1 MNYTVS
7 EENYL
12 KAIYH
17 LQEAGGTVSTNA
29 LADKL
34 SAKAASIT
42 DMMKKLSAKKL
53 LHYKP
58 YYGFTLSTEG
68 KKAALFIIRRHRLWE
83 FFLSQKLGFEWEEVH
98 HLAEELEHVSSKKLI
113 DRLDE
118 FLGFPPFD
126 PHGDPIPDS
135 KGKLTPRSNLSLFL
149 LPKNKPGVV
158 CQVTNQSAEMLE
170 LLKHKNIG
178 LGTKLEVKKHFPF
191 DQSIELR
198 IKRQTVTISE
208 QLAKNIF
215 VTYDENANGSLA
227 K

>member
-1 MNYTVS
+1 LNYTVS
-7 EENYL
+7 EENYI

-17 LQEAGGTVSTNA
+17 LQEEGGTVSTNA
-29 LADKL
+29 VAEKLAT
-34 SAKAASIT
+34 KAASVT
-42 DMMKKLSAKKL
+42 DMMKKLSTKKL
-53 LHYKP
+53 LNYKP
-58 YYGFTLSTEG
+58 YYGFTLSAEG

-83 FFLSQKLGFEWEEVH
+83 YFLSQKLGFHWEEVH
-98 HLAEELEHVSSKKLI
+98 NLAEELEHVSSKSLI

-135 KGKLTPRSNLSLFL
+135 KGRIAARNNLPLFL
-149 LPKNKPGVV
+149 LPKNKAGVV

-178 LGTKLEVKKHFPF
+178 IGTRLEVKKHFPF
-191 DQSIELR
+191 DQSIELK
-198 IKRQTVTISE
+198 IKRQSVTISE

-215 VTYDENANGSLA
+215 VTYDEITN
-227 K
+227 

>member
-7 EENYL
+7 EENYI

-17 LQEAGGTVSTNA
+17 LQEESGTVSTNA
-29 LADKL
+29 LAEKL
-34 SAKAASIT
+34 STKAASVT
-42 DMMKKLSAKKL
+42 DMMKKLSAKGL

-68 KKAALFIIRRHRLWE
+68 RKAALFIIRRHRLWE
-83 FFLSQKLGFEWEEVH
+83 FFLSQKLGFAWEEVH
-98 HLAEELEHVSSKKLI
+98 SLAEELEHVSSKKLI

-118 FLGFPPFD
+118 YLGFPPFD
-126 PHGDPIPDS
+126 PHGDPIPDQ
-135 KGKLTPRSNLSLFL
+135 KGKFAIRNNLPLLL

-158 CQVTNQSAEMLE
+158 CHVTNQSEDMLE
-170 LLKHKNIG
+170 LLKHKEIG
-178 LGTKLEVKKHFPF
+178 IGTRLEVKKHFPF
-191 DQSIELR
+191 DHSLEIKN
-198 IKRQTVTISE
+198 KRQTVTISE

-215 VTYDENANGSLA
+215 VSYDETS

>member
-1 MNYTVS
+1 VNFTVS

-17 LQEAGGTVSTNA
+17 LQEVGGTVSTNA
-29 LADKL
+29 VASRL
-34 SAKAASIT
+34 STKAASVT

-53 LHYKP
+53 LNYKP

-83 FFLSQKLGFEWEEVH
+83 FFLSQKLNFEWEEVH
-98 HLAEELEHVSSKKLI
+98 QLAEELEHVSSKKLI

-135 KGKLTPRSNLSLFL
+135 KGRIAVRNNLPLLL

-158 CQVTNQSAEMLE
+158 CQVTNQTAEMLE

-178 LGTKLEVKKHFPF
+178 LGTRIEVKKLFPF
-191 DQSIELR
+191 DQSIELKANR
-198 IKRQTVTISE
+198 KTITISE

-215 VTYDENANGSLA
+215 VTYDEHTA
-227 K
+227 

>member
-1 MNYTVS
+1 MNYTTS

-12 KAIYH
+12 KTIFH
-17 LQEAGGTVSTNA
+17 LQQTDGTVTTNL

-34 SAKAASIT
+34 QTRPASVT

-58 YYGFTLSTEG
+58 YYGFSLSAEG
-68 KKAALFIIRRHRLWE
+68 KKIALTIIRRHRLWE
-83 FFLSQKLGFEWEEVH
+83 YFLSEKLKFGWNEVH
-98 HLAEELEHVSSKKLI
+98 QLAEELEHVSSKKLV

-135 KGKLTPRSNLSLFL
+135 KGRIRTIKKISLDQ
-149 LPKNKPGVV
+149 LPEQQSAEV
-158 CQVTNQSAEMLE
+158 CQVTNQSEEMLD
-170 LLKHKNIG
+170 LLQHKNICI
-178 LGTKLEVKKHFPF
+178 GTRVEIKKYF
-191 DQSIELR
+191 DFDHSIELK
-198 IKRQTVTISE
+198 IKNTTTTVSE

-215 VTYDENANGSLA
+215 VTYEPNLQ
-227 K
+227 

>member
-1 MNYTVS
+1 MNFTIS

-29 LADKL
+29 LAEKL
-34 SAKAASIT
+34 STKAASVT

-58 YYGFTLSTEG
+58 YHGFTLSAEG
-68 KKAALFIIRRHRLWE
+68 KKVALFIIRRHRLWE
-83 FFLSQKLGFEWEEVH
+83 LFLSLKLGFEWEEVH
-98 HLAEELEHVSSKKLI
+98 HLAEELEHVSSKELI

-135 KGKLTPRSNLSLFL
+135 KGKITLRSNLPLSL
-149 LPKNKPGVV
+149 LPPKKTGVV

-178 LGTKLEVKKHFPF
+178 IGTKLEMKKHFPF
-191 DQSIELR
+191 DQSIELK

-215 VTYDENANGSLA
+215 VVYDELTA
-227 K
+227 